1 MDHSQ
6 ARKMAGKKYSYA
18 MSHWHTLKSDML
30 LETSYH
36 TFKFNSNPVPL
47 FSFLVSYFHRNFKVM
62 FLVR

>member
-6 ARKMAGKKYSYA
+6 ARKMAGKKYGYA

-30 LETSYH
+30 LETGYY

-47 FSFLVSYFHRNFKVM
+47 LSFLVSYFHRSFKVM